1 MESVTPPAKARLRP
15 VSPILNEAGVL
26 EALRIPA
33 AIQTNEYTRNA
44 SVLAVM
50 AVVDRKLDREYVYGT
65 LVEAVNLNEFLRRAE
80 MLSRVIYDL
89 QKGELTLDKCQQ
101 VLAGLLQQAE
111 RRRRSLESLIAK
123 VEQMPVESDP
133 IH

>member
-1 MESVTPPAKARLRP
+1 M
-15 VSPILNEAGVL
+15 
-26 EALRIPA
+26 PA

-50 AVVDRKLDREYVYGT
+50 AVIDRKLDREYVYGA

-80 MLSRVIYDL
+80 MVSRVIFDL
-89 QKGELTLDKCQQ
+89 QKGELTLVKCQG

-111 RRRRSLESLIAK
+111 RRRQTLEGLIAK
-123 VEQMPVESDP
+123 VEQMAVKGDP

>member
-1 MESVTPPAKARLRP
+1 MESVTPPTKARLKP
-15 VSPILNEAGVL
+15 VSPVLNEAGVL
-26 EALRIPA
+26 EALRAPA

-50 AVVDRKLDREYVYGT
+50 SVIDRKLDRDYIYGT

>member
-1 MESVTPPAKARLRP
+1 M
-15 VSPILNEAGVL
+15 
-26 EALRIPA
+26 PA

-50 AVVDRKLDREYVYGT
+50 AVIDRKLDREYVYGA

-80 MLSRVIYDL
+80 MVSRMIYDL

-111 RRRRSLESLIAK
+111 RRRQTLEGLIAK
-123 VEQMPVESDP
+123 VEQMAVEGDP

>member
-1 MESVTPPAKARLRP
+1 MESVIPPAKARLGP
-15 VSPILNEAGVL
+15 VSPVLSEAGVL

-80 MLSRVIYDL
+80 MVSRVIYDL
-89 QKGELTLDKCQQ
+89 QKGELTVENCQQ
-101 VLAGLLQQAE
+101 VMMGLLEQAD
-111 RRRRSLESLIAK
+111 RRRQSLEGLIAK
-123 VEQMPVESDP
+123 VEQMAIEGDP